1 MIHRSGKVSG
11 AGPLFAALFCLA
23 AGAAIAQDKETF
35 EFRGSSSTTTSTF
48 DVQAPWVLDW
58 RVYSE
63 FPQAM
68 TLDISLIDGQSGL
81 HQGQVL
87 QTKEVGDGVK
97 LFNQSGSFKLRIN
110 SDLARW
116 HVIVAELTEEEA
128 ERYTPIGEGA
138 QQEQGPFRQPR

>member
-1 MIHRSGKVSG
+1 MIDRTGKVSG
-11 AGPLFAALFCLA
+11 AGPLVAAALCLV
-23 AGAAIAQDKETF
+23 AGAAIAQDNQTF
-35 EFRGSSSTTTSTF
+35 EFKGASSSTTSTF

-58 RVYSE
+58 RVYSD

-68 TLDISLIDGQSGL
+68 SVDIALLDAVTGL
-81 HQGQVL
+81 HQGQIL

-97 LFNQSGSFKLRIN
+97 LFNQSGSFKLRVD

-116 HVIVAELTEEEA
+116 HLIIAEVTKEEA

-138 QQEQGPFRQPR
+138 QQEQGPFRQRR